1 MRSLLAF
8 FLLINLAACSKPLVP
23 DFLVASGDVIYQ
35 DDFSD
40 PTSGWLSSTGESG
53 SLAYTP
59 DGRYELTINTPQYDI
74 WAVSGHA
81 FRDVRVEADANRLA
95 GPDINRY
102 GLICRYAGP
111 KDFYFFVVTS
121 DGYEGIGKVSQ
132 GKRIMLDTPQM
143 EYNPAVVVGDG
154 PNHLQFDCVGS
165 QLTGYVNNQPVAEA
179 VDRDFSKGDAG
190 LIAGSFEQSGVKVSF
205 DNFIVY
211 KP

>member
-1 MRSLLAF
+1 MAL
-8 FLLINLAACSKPLVP
+8 FLLFCVTACSKPLAP

-40 PTSGWLSSTGESG
+40 PTSGWLNNTSESG
-53 SLAYTP
+53 SLGYTP
-59 DGRYELTINTPQYDI
+59 TGFYELTVNTPQYDI
-74 WAVSGHA
+74 WAVSGHTY
-81 FRDVRVEADANRLA
+81 RDVRVEAVASRLA

-102 GLICRYAGP
+102 GLICRYASP
-111 KDFYFFVVTS
+111 QDFYFFVVTS

-154 PNHLQFDCVGS
+154 PNNLQLDCIGS
-165 QLTGYVNNQPVAEA
+165 QLTGYVNHQLVAEA
-179 VDRDFSKGDAG
+179 ADPDYSKGDAG
-190 LIAGSFEQSGVKVSF
+190 LITGSFDQSGVKISF